1 MKNECIFLD
10 IWEFQ
15 SSERV
20 KIKISRMLYP
30 NEEKEFFQNQNY
42 LKNLE
47 SVKEFE
53 TNNPKRIQIKT
64 DNEKYYV
71 NSLVTGYDGNPFRT
85 KGFSIL
91 RNQLPHFIE
100 SLQNIFDGGYD
111 PFVQN
116 IVNESYLPNSKKPVS
131 DNLESNNSSDKK
143 LSKAGQK
150 IVDTLRN
157 GPTKNIKLTE
167 SKHKTD
173 DELFADWLS
182 SLSKEHQKEIASLT
196 KSGWTKEEAKI
207 AFEAKYQ

>member
-64 DNEKYYV
+64 DNEKYYIH
-71 NSLVTGYDGNPFRT
+71 NY
-85 KGFSIL
+85 
-91 RNQLPHFIE
+91 
-100 SLQNIFDGGYD
+100 
-111 PFVQN
+111 
-116 IVNESYLPNSKKPVS
+116 
-131 DNLESNNSSDKK
+131 
-143 LSKAGQK
+143 
-150 IVDTLRN
+150 
-157 GPTKNIKLTE
+157 
-167 SKHKTD
+167 
-173 DELFADWLS
+173 
-182 SLSKEHQKEIASLT
+182 
-196 KSGWTKEEAKI
+196 
-207 AFEAKYQ
+207 

>member
-167 SKHKTD
+167 SKPKTD

-207 AFEAKYQ
+207 AFEAKYP